1 MIKNNDLKA
10 DIGIFGSTGLSK
22 FLENPRVI
30 KISTPYGDPSN
41 EITIAEYEGKKVA
54 FLPRH
59 GKKHHLPPH
68 KIPYQANLYAFK
80 KLGIK
85 WMISPCAS
93 GSLKKEIK
101 PGDFVINDQF
111 INFTSGRKDT
121 FFDGHN
127 TEVRLDLSKDISNK
141 VVHVSSAHPYCQNL
155 REMAIKACQNLNISY
170 HSKGTVIIIQGPRF
184 ATAAES
190 KFYSQI
196 GGETINM
203 TQYPEVIL
211 AKELEMCVVSI
222 SLITDYDTGL
232 YNDPSI
238 KPVDLET
245 VVKVFKDNNEK
256 VKKLIFEIVKNI
268 DLNTTCEC
276 QSSLKS
282 AVWM

>member
-1 MIKNNDLKA
+1 MNNNNLKA
-10 DIGIFGSTGLSK
+10 DIGVYGSSGLSELLDK
-22 FLENPRVI
+22 SQVVQ
-30 KISTPYGDPSN
+30 ISTPFGEPSD
-41 EITIAEYEGKKVA
+41 EITITEYEGKRVA

-59 GKKHHLPPH
+59 GKTHHLPPH
-68 KIPYQANLYAFK
+68 KIPYQANAYAFK

-85 WMISPCAS
+85 WIISPCAS

-184 ATAAES
+184 ATVVES

-211 AKELEMCVVSI
+211 AKELEMCVVPI

-268 DLNTTCEC
+268 NINSTCQC
-276 QSSLKS
+276 HNSLKG
-282 AVWM
+282 AVWN